1 MVPLCLNEFVL
12 LKSCQVESEQQ
23 KLQDL
28 NQEHTQNLL
37 VSDYAAYSRLCSVNF
52 HTIDVPWEDFLWN
65 DPGEPNNRQGEA
77 SFIGETGK
85 SLSRMLLIENTL
97 ARKNG
102 DVSKYC

>member
-1 MVPLCLNEFVL
+1 MQLTVDCA
-12 LKSCQVESEQQ
+12 Q
-23 KLQDL
+23 
-28 NQEHTQNLL
+28 
-37 VSDYAAYSRLCSVNF
+37 YF

-65 DPGEPNNRQGEA
+65 DPGEPNNRQGVAA

-85 SLSRMLLIENTL
+85 SLSTVLLIENTL